1 MHAPSSP
8 EPDARTAPAATDG
21 GEHAP
26 SADAS
31 TAAET
36 KPQPRRRRRR
46 RLLPRRWS
54 LRLPVLLILLLLL
67 LAVVTQFVL
76 WTNVPRD
83 LVLGQLEIQL
93 GLRFS
98 AASLS
103 TGWLGDTR
111 LRDVAIALPLSDE
124 ALVRVPEMRVQH
136 TSLVGLLLTQA
147 VTLKLV
153 ELHDAHVLVRQDAG
167 GRWNVQEV
175 AELIARAAGKQTA
188 EEQAKKSSRPEL
200 PSLRITNATVEI
212 VDRSGRRTV
221 IQPVTVAGDPQDA
234 LTWRYDAGIG
244 VSRKA
249 MPAEAPGIGVTGRLV
264 TGGNWAHEVK
274 MWGRHVEVWARPW
287 TPSPLPSIAF
297 SGQWNGALSAGAGIT
312 GRLVLDGIDVSGVRA
327 GGAFAVNSEGT
338 GVVFRPETLV
348 VETSNAVVPE
358 LRMSAGRVVV
368 DAKSAVVDNVTFL
381 GEQGAARVNGR
392 YDWAAATVDVS
403 AYWSDLQV
411 PGKGRL
417 TQSGALTASVR
428 TPLPGQLALKAELTS
443 AGKLP
448 AGDVWDADLAL
459 SGSGRGWTNVDWEFQ
474 ARRLTVNAPKPLTF
488 DGIAATVQTRG
499 SNVSITSVR
508 GPGQVMARGTGS
520 YDAATKDWNIR
531 LDLDNLPH
539 PAGLTS
545 TPNALTLN
553 ARGSQEYV
561 ILENPGL
568 SIRGGDAELRVSGS
582 YVYNVPKPVDV
593 SVFLNHVPPRDP
605 TTDQPPFRG
614 YLHGETRVTG
624 TAVPTD
630 LAITG
635 TLTGRD
641 VTIFDRYVGELKADI
656 TGQADGERVTMR
668 TTEFD
673 ALGAKWQVDAVFPE
687 QAALG
692 LNVNVHNLPLANVG
706 TLAKSPKL
714 EGTADAR
721 LAVLVPRIQWDAVK
735 VSGVVNARNIRC
747 GPTASADSLEASIV
761 LADGTLRVDPVRLRK
776 GEGQA
781 DLSAEM
787 DVREFRK
794 LSASL
799 TFAAWPF
806 EPSPGTKAE
815 LWGGTRGLR
824 ITLPGAVFEEGIRRG
839 IYRPEFKASRLWI
852 TGPIDLSAALTLKDQ
867 PAGDLHFVADLNGR
881 SVDLRSIAFDGL
893 DGTVQGQALF
903 NFDKPFETRGSLFFE
918 DFNADRLASFF
929 PDRPALAG
937 LGGRFSGSVHVA
949 PAPPPWPL
957 EPLRITANVQNDGG
971 RYRSIPIG
979 PIRLSAFT
987 NFDRLVIDDSPPQN
1001 PTTIEFADG
1010 LVRLWGRITLLEPGQ
1025 ELSPAATMPLLL
1037 SQLQVTLKQLD
1048 VDQMVHAFK
1057 PDAEKMPGKLS
1068 GSINALAGTRPGR
1081 RPGAPRSG
1089 QSVFEKS
1096 VRRITADG
1104 RIELTDSDLANL
1116 DALAFL
1122 YSAMSASNP
1131 GGPPSGKGDLIVH
1144 LEDGLLTLNN
1154 VHYFNRGTEARAIV
1168 QIDQIWHMPDSPIR
1182 GTVAGTARPFRDIK
1196 LPFLSNYNLDT
1207 IMTALQTDL
1216 TTVAVNGTVKNPK
1229 VGTVAFSDLGEGMRN
1244 LLLGDFE
1251 KERRP
1256 PSPTR

>member
-1 MHAPSSP
+1 MHASSSP
-8 EPDARTAPAATDG
+8 KPDDRIAPAESAG
-21 GEHAP
+21 GEHTP
-26 SADAS
+26 PADMP
-31 TAAET
+31 AAES
-36 KPQPRRRRRR
+36 KPQQRRRRR

-54 LRLPVLLILLLLL
+54 LRLPVLLILLLLI
-67 LAVVTQFVL
+67 LAVLTQIVL

-83 LVLGQLEIQL
+83 LVLGQLQKQL
-93 GLRFS
+93 GLRVS
-98 AASLS
+98 AASLT

-124 ALVRVPEMRVQH
+124 ALLRVPEMRVQH
-136 TSLVGLLLTQA
+136 TSLVGLLLTRA

-175 AELIARAAGKQTA
+175 ADLLARAAGKQTA
-188 EEQAKKSSRPEL
+188 AEQAKKTSRPEL

-221 IQPVTVAGDPQDA
+221 VQPVNVAGDPQDA
-234 LTWRYDAGIG
+234 LTWRYDAGVG
-244 VSRKA
+244 MSRQA
-249 MPAEAPGIGVTGRLV
+249 LPAEAPGIGVTGRLV

-274 MWGRHVEVWARPW
+274 IWGRHVEVWARPW
-287 TPSPLPSIAF
+287 TPSPLPAIAF
-297 SGQWNGALSAGAGIT
+297 SGEWNGALSAGAGIV
-312 GRLVLDGIDVSGVRA
+312 GRLVLEGINASGVRA
-327 GGAFAVNSEGT
+327 GGVFAVNSEGN
-338 GVVFRPETLV
+338 GVVFRPENLV
-348 VETSNAVVPE
+348 VQTGRVLVPE
-358 LRMSAGRVVV
+358 LRMTAGRIVV
-368 DAKSAVVDNVTFL
+368 DAKSATVDNVTFL
-381 GEQGAARVNGR
+381 GVQGAARVNGR
-392 YDWAAATVDVS
+392 YDWANAMVDLS

-417 TQSGALTASVR
+417 TQSGAITASLR
-428 TPLPGQLALKAELTS
+428 SPLPGQLALKVELS
-443 AGKLP
+443 SSGKVP
-448 AGDVWDADLAL
+448 GGDVWDADLAL
-459 SGSGRGWTNVDWEFQ
+459 SGSGRGWTDVDWDFQ
-474 ARRLTVNAPKPLTF
+474 ARRLTLNAPQPLKF

-499 SNVSITSVR
+499 SQVSITGVR
-508 GPGQVMARGTGS
+508 GPGQVMARGTGR
-520 YDAATKDWNIR
+520 YDSATKDWSIR

-545 TPNALTLN
+545 TPTSLTLN
-553 ARGSQEYV
+553 ARGTGEYA

-568 SIRGGDAELRVSGS
+568 SIRGGDAELRINGS
-582 YVYNVPKPVDV
+582 YVYNIPKPVDV
-593 SVFLNHVPPRDP
+593 GIFLNHVPPRDP
-605 TTDQPPFRG
+605 TSDQPPLRG
-614 YLHGETRVTG
+614 YLHGEARVTG
-624 TAVPTD
+624 TAMPTD

-641 VTIFDRYVGELKADI
+641 VTVFDRYIGEVKADL
-656 TGQADGERVTMR
+656 TGRADGERVTMR
-668 TTEFD
+668 TTQFD

-692 LNVNVHNLPLANVG
+692 LNINVTNLPLANVG

-721 LAVLVPRIQWDAVK
+721 LALLVPHVKWDAVK
-735 VSGVVNARNIRC
+735 VSGIVNAQNIRC
-747 GPTASADSLEASIV
+747 GRTACADSLEASVV

-787 DVREFRK
+787 DVREFRR

-824 ITLPGAVFEEGIRRG
+824 ITLPGAVMEEGIRRG
-839 IYRPEFKASRLWI
+839 IYRPEFKASRLWV

-918 DFNADRLASFF
+918 DFNAAQLATFF

-937 LGGRFSGSVHVA
+937 LGGRFSGSVHIE

-957 EPLRITANVQNDGG
+957 EPLRITANVQNASG

-979 PIRLSAFT
+979 PIQLSAFT
-987 NFDRLVIDDSPPQN
+987 NFDRLVIDDSPPNN
-1001 PTTIEFADG
+1001 PTTIALADG
-1010 LVRLWGRITLLEPGQ
+1010 LVRLWGRLTLLEPGQ

-1037 SQLQVTLKQLD
+1037 SQLQVTFKRLD
-1048 VDQMVHAFK
+1048 VDQLVHAFR

-1068 GSINALAGTRPGR
+1068 GSVNALAGTRPGR
-1081 RPGAPRSG
+1081 RPGAPPSG
-1089 QSVFEKS
+1089 QNVFEKT
-1096 VRRITADG
+1096 VRRITAGG
-1104 RIELTDSDLANL
+1104 RIELSDSDLANL

-1122 YSAMSASNP
+1122 YSAMSATNA
-1131 GGPPSGKGDLIVH
+1131 GGPPTGKGDMIVH
-1144 LEDGLLTLNN
+1144 LEDGQLTLNN

-1168 QIDQIWHMPDSPIR
+1168 QIDEIWRMPDSPIR

-1207 IMTALQTDL
+1207 VMTALQTDL
-1216 TTVAVNGTVKNPK
+1216 TTVSVNGTVKDPK

-1251 KERRP
+1251 KDRRP